1 MRSSRN
7 HVSAGEA
14 RRNAQIL
21 LPVTLPVLK
30 MKKKKKRK
38 QENIEG
44 DKAFPRC
51 LAAKWLLLKTT
62 ISKASK
68 NKSHKKLTG
77 IQNTCDQ

>member
-30 MKKKKKRK
+30 MKKKERK